1 MAATIKLEK
10 KLGIIIHNNASLFS
24 NGIIQNAYFLHQCCE
39 AAGYTCQLLCPEPN
53 PSPFEHKGFTLRQ
66 ITTDPTLFQPAEY
79 HTIVLVTRDISNEVY
94 ALLKANHVSVV
105 TLVCGNNYMYDQEDF
120 VKGLTGNVNKY
131 LGASRNIDEQWLIP
145 SYRYAIDYMEIIR
158 KKPAYIVPH
167 LWSSELVSKTHAESS
182 LFYNIGN
189 RKTKKINIVIMEPNL
204 NYFKTAWMP
213 IIAAEK
219 LHTMFPDLVEGVY
232 VYNFPSHSHAS
243 WMTSVLSLGDK
254 LHKVDRL
261 SMAEIMHKFNNET
274 TATPIF
280 VSHQV
285 LNHLNYLYYELL
297 YYGYPLIHNSTML
310 DGCGY
315 HFPENNVARCVEQIL
330 YAHTHHDKG
339 VETYKTKA
347 HEYLKLVDPLNT
359 SVQKAFDQMIT
370 AGIINNTVTKAR

>member
-1 MAATIKLEK
+1 M
-10 KLGIIIHNNASLFS
+10 
-24 NGIIQNAYFLHQCCE
+24 
-39 AAGYTCQLLCPEPN
+39 GYTCQFLCPEPN
-53 PSPFEHKGFTLRQ
+53 PSPFEHKGLTLRQ
-66 ITTDPTLFQPAEY
+66 ITTDPSLFNPAEY
-79 HTIVLVTRDISNEVY
+79 HTVVLITRDISNEVY
-94 ALLKANHVSVV
+94 ALLKANQVSVV

-167 LWSSELVSKTHAESS
+167 LWSSELVSRGYTESS

-189 RKTKKINIVIMEPNL
+189 RKTTKINIVIMEPNL

-297 YYGYPLIHNSTML
+297 YYGYPLVHNSTML

-315 HFPENNVARCVEQIL
+315 PFPENSVVKCVEQIL
-330 YAHTHHDKG
+330 YAFNHHDKG
-339 VETYKTKA
+339 VETYKAKA
-347 HEYLKLVDPLNT
+347 REYLKRVDPLDT

-370 AGIINNTVTKAR
+370 AGIVSSTATKVH